1 MNIRILRSNKIQDD
15 MINVNSLEPHEI
27 NILKKHQ
34 TLSKYNY
41 ISYNPVTKRKEVIEA
56 LKYNKVPISKEELK
70 EAFNSQPEEGFKYLS
85 KIDNPNRLYAEI
97 NRNYGDPKNKEY
109 LKLGLGIR
117 RFEFHHVAYLEN
129 DEAAMLSKI
138 DNTDT
143 DIVFFYYSLEQLIKD
158 IRDKL

>member
-1 MNIRILRSNKIQDD
+1 MNIRILRSNKLQDD
-15 MINVNSLEPHEI
+15 MINVKSLEPHEI
-27 NILKKHQ
+27 DILKKHPI
-34 TLSKYNY
+34 LSKYNY

-85 KIDNPNRLYAEI
+85 KINDPVRLYAEI
-97 NRNYGDPKNKEY
+97 NRKQGDPRNKGY

-129 DEAAMLSKI
+129 DEAAMLPKI
-138 DNTDT
+138 DNVDV
-143 DIVFFYYSLEQLIKD
+143 VFFYYSLEQLIKD
-158 IRDKL
+158 IRDRL